1 MSRRT
6 APKIDINKIIDLYK
20 ESKDK
25 ENALKK
31 SNTEMGNNIKTYFK
45 TNGLDRIDT
54 DKYTATVIT
63 STSESLNEE
72 LAIEIIKENLGGAML
87 ATVIK
92 TKEYIDE
99 DALEKLVYNGD
110 FDINKFTL
118 DEITSIAEINR
129 LLDGSNDILVN
140 FELNNDI
147 NSAKADE
154 IVKMFDSNGFSIFD
168 SKESEPQ
175 ITFAGR
181 GTKSKELSGCLDE
194 VCE

>member
-6 APKIDINKIIDLYK
+6 TAKIDINKIIDLYK

-31 SNTEMGNNIKTYFK
+31 SNTEMGNNIKSYFQ
-45 TNGLDRIDT
+45 TNGLDRMDT
-54 DKYTATVIT
+54 DKYTATVTT

-87 ATVIK
+87 NTVIK

-110 FDINKFTL
+110 FDITKL
-118 DEITSIAEINR
+118 
-129 LLDGSNDILVN
+129 
-140 FELNNDI
+140 
-147 NSAKADE
+147 AKAK
-154 IVKMFDSNGFSIFD
+154 ITKTTSTLRVGKK
-168 SKESEPQ
+168 KE
-175 ITFAGR
+175 
-181 GTKSKELSGCLDE
+181 
-194 VCE
+194 